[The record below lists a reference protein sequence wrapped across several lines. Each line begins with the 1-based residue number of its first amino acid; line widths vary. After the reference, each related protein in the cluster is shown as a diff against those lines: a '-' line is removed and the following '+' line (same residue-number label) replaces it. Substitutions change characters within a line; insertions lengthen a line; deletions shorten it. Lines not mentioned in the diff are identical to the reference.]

1 MLSKYSKE
9 SFLKKIRFLKISI
22 LLVLLVSL
30 ISFLSGY
37 ISRFFKSN
45 IEIFLEIIKIE
56 NFYIVIIALIIF
68 IYLLNYLTASKK
80 ENLSILFDNKTKEYL
95 RTLLKEKDKEIS
107 LLNEKFERLEDS
119 LIFLN
124 DTRTNEYIS
133 DIDKNILIEKIK
145 NYLGNETIKK
155 IFNDETQIIKDDLK
169 ENLGV
174 EMIKKSFEQISKRIE
189 NELFTLK
196 KRANLNLLFGI
207 LITIVALS
215 MLWINLDLFYSDFD
229 KNFKGAE
236 AKDILLYLLPRL
248 FMIIF
253 TELFALFFLRLYAKG
268 LNEIK
273 YFQNELTNIELK
285 LVAVEVAYITKN
297 DASMKDSLN
306 ILAQTERNFILK
318 KGETTVELE
327 RAKSESENVQ
337 NILKAVPDFFK
348 NKGK

>member
-1 MLSKYSKE
+1 MLSKYFTE
-9 SFLKKIRFLKISI
+9 SFLRKIKILKILILSMLLISI
-22 LLVLLVSL
+22 F
-30 ISFLSGY
+30 SFLSGFIPSY
-37 ISRFFKSN
+37 IETFP
-45 IEIFLEIIKIE
+45 EIIKIE
-56 NFYIVIIALIIF
+56 NLYIVIIALITF

-80 ENLSILFDNKTKEYL
+80 ENLSISFDDKIKEYL
-95 RTLLKEKDKEIS
+95 RTLLKEKDKKIS

-119 LIFLN
+119 FNFLN
-124 DTRTNEYIS
+124 DTRTNEYMS
-133 DIDKNILIEKIK
+133 NIDKSILIEKIK
-145 NYLGNETIKK
+145 DHLGNETIKK

-174 EMIKKSFEQISKRIE
+174 EMIKKSFEQISRRIE

-207 LITIVALS
+207 LITIIALS
-215 MLWINLDLFYSDFD
+215 MLWVNLDLFYSDFD

-253 TELFALFFLRLYAKG
+253 TELFALFFLKLYAKG

-285 LVAVEVAYITKN
+285 LVAVEVAYVTKN
-297 DASMKDSLN
+297 DESMKDSLN

>member
-1 MLSKYSKE
+1 ML
-9 SFLKKIRFLKISI
+9 LISI
-22 LLVLLVSL
+22 F
-30 ISFLSGY
+30 SFLSGF
-37 ISRFFKSN
+37 IPSFFKNN
-45 IEIFLEIIKIE
+45 IETFPEIIKIE
-56 NFYIVIIALIIF
+56 NLYIVIIALIIF

-80 ENLSILFDNKTKEYL
+80 ENLSISFDDKIKEYL
-95 RTLLKEKDKEIS
+95 RTLLKEKDKKIS

-119 LIFLN
+119 FNFLN
-124 DTRTNEYIS
+124 DTRTNEYMS
-133 DIDKNILIEKIK
+133 NIDKSILIEKIK
-145 NYLGNETIKK
+145 DHLGNETIKK

-174 EMIKKSFEQISKRIE
+174 EMIKKSFEQISRRIE

-207 LITIVALS
+207 LITIIALS
-215 MLWINLDLFYSDFD
+215 MLWVNLDLFYSDFD

-253 TELFALFFLRLYAKG
+253 TELFALFFLKLYAKG

-285 LVAVEVAYITKN
+285 LVAVEVAYVTKN
-297 DASMKDSLN
+297 DESMKDSLN

-327 RAKSESENVQ
+327 RAKSESENMQ
-337 NILKAVPDFFK
+337 NILKAVPEFFK
-348 NKGK
+348 NKAK